1 MVILRKFIG
10 FLNGIIKG
18 LFSQEEEEETE
29 ADFLVLQEKPL
40 SSFNKLAL
48 KSISFHKFA
57 ENAPSRLLKAII
69 SPKNA
74 MSFKKPEIEPA
85 KITRKKAVS
94 ICEKRSPLPIT
105 PKAQM
110 DKMLTKEKKKP
121 PCPKFTFNK
130 ENQNLRGSKPPTGKK
145 MAVPPKKPM
154 VFSLKSNLI
163 K

>member
-1 MVILRKFIG
+1 MV
-10 FLNGIIKG
+10 FLEIYWVFNGIFKG
-18 LFSQEEEEETE
+18 LFSQEEEGETE

-57 ENAPSRLLKAII
+57 ENPPSRLLKAMI

-74 MSFKKPEIEPA
+74 MSFKNQEIEPA
-85 KITRKKAVS
+85 KINRKKAVS

-110 DKMLTKEKKKP
+110 DKKLIIEKKKP
-121 PCPKFTFNK
+121 KLTFNK
-130 ENQNLRGSKPPTGKK
+130 ENQNNPRGSKPPTNKK
-145 MAVPPKKPM
+145 LAVPQKKPM